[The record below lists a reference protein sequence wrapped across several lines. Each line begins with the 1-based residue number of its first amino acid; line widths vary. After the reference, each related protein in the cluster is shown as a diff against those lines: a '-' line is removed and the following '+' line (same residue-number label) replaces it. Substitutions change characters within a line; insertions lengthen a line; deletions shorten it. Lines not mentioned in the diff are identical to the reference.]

1 MNLIRKV
8 KYLLISLLMI
18 SPYVSL
24 SGNYAGQE
32 LKKPYGLMVE
42 FIREPESTFI
52 LDSKPEFSW
61 ILADAAISQKGFQ
74 IIVSSRKEFIDKNNG
89 DVWDSGLVN
98 SGNSS
103 NISFGGTALKENS
116 KYFWKV
122 RIQDSK
128 GRFTDYSEV
137 QIFRTGKFGDL
148 ITTPNVFQIE
158 KIKPIS
164 VIKTS
169 DGNTLIDFG
178 KDAFGTIQL
187 DYKTDKAD
195 TLIICLGEKL
205 LNGKVDRNPGG
216 TIRYSE
222 TKLAVNPGQLTYKLN
237 LFPDKRNTTGAAVLL
252 PDSLGV
258 VLPFRYAE
266 IRNVDN
272 KIGKDDIRQVA
283 LFNYFEMNESEFTSS
298 DTILNQIWDL
308 CKYSMKATSFTGIY
322 IDGDR
327 ERIAYEADAYINQ
340 LGHYSVDREYAM
352 AKRTIEHFMKN
363 PTWPTEWLLHTAMM
377 AYQDYYYTG
386 DTEILRKYYTQL
398 KNKSLIE
405 LAREDGLISSQ
416 SPLVN
421 GAYMKKLGFRDTS
434 NRIRDIVDWPPAQK
448 DTGWKL
454 VTAEGERDGHE
465 MLPINT
471 VVNCLFYYNMT
482 IMAEI
487 AGIVNN
493 QEDKNYFEN
502 MAAKV
507 KAAINTKLL
516 DPQKGIYI
524 DGEGSKHS
532 SIHSNLMALAFGLV
546 PEVNKAAVV
555 GFIKSRGMAC
565 SVYGAQFLMEGLY
578 MAGEGQYA
586 LDLMRSTS
594 DRSWWNM
601 IRSGSTITLEA
612 WDMKYKPNSDW
623 NHAWG
628 AAPANIIPR
637 YLWGIQPKSAG
648 FAEVSVSPQMGNL
661 TFSTIKIPTIWG
673 QIKGEYRIV
682 NDKLR
687 TYSIQ
692 LPANTKGEFHAKL
705 SDGETVFL
713 NGKKIKN
720 SGQNIRLNSGLNRI
734 EIRAVKS
741 KY

>member
-1 MNLIRKV
+1 MKLDTKTKV
-8 KYLLISLLMI
+8 FSVLFLVLVTLLTS
-18 SPYVSL
+18 
-24 SGNYAGQE
+24 SGRYIDSNAD
-32 LKKPYGLMVE
+32 KPYGLMIE
-42 FIREPESTFI
+42 FIREPGSALI
-52 LDSKPEFSW
+52 IDNKPEFSW
-61 ILADAAISQKGFQ
+61 IIPGEAVSQKGYQ
-74 IIVSSRKEFIDKNNG
+74 IIVSSRRELIESNNG
-89 DVWDSGLVN
+89 DVWNSGLVI
-98 SGNSS
+98 SENSS
-103 NISFGGTALKENS
+103 CVSFGGTALTENS

-128 GRFTDYSEV
+128 GRLSEYSEV
-137 QIFRTGKFGDL
+137 QIFRTGKFGDF
-148 ITTPNVFQIE
+148 ITTSNVFQVEEIL
-158 KIKPIS
+158 PVS
-164 VIKTS
+164 VNKTGS
-169 DGNTLIDFG
+169 GNTLFDFG
-178 KDAFGTIQL
+178 KDAFGTIHL
-187 DYKTDKAD
+187 NYRTEKTD

-205 LNGKVDRNPGG
+205 LNGRIDRNPGG

-222 TKLAVNPGQLTYKLN
+222 TKLAVKPGQQNYTLKLQ
-237 LFPDKRNTTGAAVLL
+237 PDKRNTTGAAVLL

-258 VLPFRYAE
+258 VMPFRYAE
-266 IRNVDN
+266 IKNADKQIRNE
-272 KIGKDDIRQVA
+272 DIRQVA
-283 LFNYFEMNESEFTSS
+283 LFHYFDDKESEFSSS

-308 CKYSMKATSFTGIY
+308 CKYSMKATSFAGIY

-352 AKRTIEHFMKN
+352 AKRTIEHFMSN
-363 PTWPTEWLLHTAMM
+363 PTWPTEWLLNTAMM

-386 DTEILRKYYTQL
+386 DTEILKKYYTQL
-398 KNKSLIE
+398 KFKSLID

-416 SPLVN
+416 TPAVN
-421 GAYMKKLGFRDTS
+421 GTYMKKLGFRDTS

-471 VVNCLFYYNMT
+471 VVNCLFYNNMK

-487 AGIVNN
+487 AGVLNN
-493 QEDKNYFEN
+493 PDDQRYFEN

-516 DPQKGIYI
+516 DNEKGIYI
-524 DGEGSKHS
+524 DGEGSQHS
-532 SIHSNLMALAFGLV
+532 SIHSNMMALAFGLV
-546 PEVNKAAVV
+546 PEDNKTRVV
-555 GFIKSRGMAC
+555 DFVKSRGMAC

-578 MAGEGQYA
+578 LAGEGQYA
-586 LDLMRSTS
+586 LELMRSTS

-637 YLWGIQPKSAG
+637 YLWGIQPKTPG
-648 FAEVSVSPQMGNL
+648 FSEVSITPQMGNL
-661 TFSTIKIPTIWG
+661 THSRIEIPTIRG
-673 QIKGEYRIV
+673 QIKGDFRIV
-682 NDKLR
+682 NDKQKI
-687 TYSIQ
+687 YEIE
-692 LPANTKGEFHAKL
+692 LPANMKG
-705 SDGETVFL
+705 VFSVKVTDAEIIYL
-713 NGKKIKN
+713 NGKKVKSSALSIK
-720 SGQNIRLNSGLNRI
+720 LNTGVNRI
-734 EIRAVKS
+734 EIKKLVSKS
-741 KY
+741 